1 MIGSVGTR
9 LLGNAAL
16 SMDTVGIHQ
25 TSAQQ
30 GIATQEPATQTLV
43 GRVLMVRAGQA
54 LQETRHALALILVNV
69 VVLRDLVEMG
79 PTTVHTGNAILGRVK
94 DLRHSTVKGKQE
106 KEEEKMEEERKEEQD
121 DMQEEDEG
129 FDPVAC
135 AKLYNRLIRIG
146 FHGSKG
152 EKKGQYL
159 QSVLSPSGID
169 DDLGPGYMHDHGI
182 DCVGLFPTNHASIP
196 HRLGLVIDLDDFS
209 VRYLPSFFDYH
220 GPEDT
225 AGWYSLRGVLLCL
238 NAMVDT
244 GKYVPT
250 PDVVEYDPCFEPGW
264 KAIPWTDS
272 ALDET
277 LAAWEDLVNTIAI
290 RLPNYAT
297 EQGTQLQ
304 LRQLASEDKIPSSI
318 RGFTRGFLLRAS
330 KPPFK
335 YIAPGL
341 MVYDSDA
348 PPPSIPTKRDS
359 DGNMVYAS
367 PYKEICYDVFHDPI
381 ILCPFEESTRE
392 DPAGLWILPK
402 RDLADSFCLVL
413 PYQLEKFHTTVYGK
427 YQNGP
432 TRTALFQSP
441 ICPFYGDQCTGLKTL
456 FIFWKSLVEKGVWT
470 VGADGIEGGKEF
482 YRQAEDEEKGDWF
495 DVGECL
501 DVPLEAEINIDD

>member
-1 MIGSVGTR
+1 
-9 LLGNAAL
+9 
-16 SMDTVGIHQ
+16 
-25 TSAQQ
+25 
-30 GIATQEPATQTLV
+30 
-43 GRVLMVRAGQA
+43 
-54 LQETRHALALILVNV
+54 
-69 VVLRDLVEMG
+69 
-79 PTTVHTGNAILGRVK
+79 
-94 DLRHSTVKGKQE
+94 
-106 KEEEKMEEERKEEQD
+106 MEEERKEEQND
-121 DMQEEDEG
+121 IQEEDEG

-159 QSVLSPSGID
+159 RTNWFEVWKTDPKVSKCRERFPQPLVEFLEQIEIVVESDGSAPYNGVLIYHLQSVLSPSGID
-169 DDLGPGYMHDHGI
+169 DDLGPGCMHDHGI
-182 DCVGLFPTNHASIP
+182 DCVGLFPTNHASIL

-209 VRYLPSFFDYH
+209 VRYLPSFFGYH

-264 KAIPWTDS
+264 KAIPWTNS

-277 LAAWEDLVNTIAI
+277 LSAWEDLVNTIAI

-335 YIAPGL
+335 YIAPG
-341 MVYDSDA
+341 
-348 PPPSIPTKRDS
+348 
-359 DGNMVYAS
+359 
-367 PYKEICYDVFHDPI
+367 
-381 ILCPFEESTRE
+381 
-392 DPAGLWILPK
+392 
-402 RDLADSFCLVL
+402 
-413 PYQLEKFHTTVYGK
+413 
-427 YQNGP
+427 
-432 TRTALFQSP
+432 
-441 ICPFYGDQCTGLKTL
+441 
-456 FIFWKSLVEKGVWT
+456 
-470 VGADGIEGGKEF
+470 
-482 YRQAEDEEKGDWF
+482 
-495 DVGECL
+495 
-501 DVPLEAEINIDD
+501 